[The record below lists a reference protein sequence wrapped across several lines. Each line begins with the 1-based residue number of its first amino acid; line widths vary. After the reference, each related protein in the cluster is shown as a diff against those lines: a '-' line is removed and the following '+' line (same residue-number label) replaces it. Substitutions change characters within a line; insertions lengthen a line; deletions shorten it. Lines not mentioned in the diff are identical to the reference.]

1 MCFYCPKPLVK
12 MDIPFGQCGS
22 SKMVMEAQQLDDEE
36 MTTKQIDHGSNH
48 ECIEMKK
55 CLDI

>member
-1 MCFYCPKPLVK
+1 